1 MAKTKTDIIIVLVTV
16 PGPKEGSRISKGILT
31 SRLAACVTLIP
42 GVQSM
47 YWWDG
52 KIARAKE
59 ALLVVKTTKLNYQE
73 LERKILDLHPYE
85 VPEII
90 AIPLIGGVPQY
101 IEWIK
106 REVAN

>member
-1 MAKTKTDIIIVLVTV
+1 
-16 PGPKEGSRISKGILT
+16 
-31 SRLAACVTLIP
+31 
-42 GVQSM
+42 M